1 MDDEEEKGPGI
12 AVGAGSG
19 GMPKATKRKGQ
30 LRKKRTDS
38 DDEAKDGGAPTPASA
53 PAQSA
58 GVKKEKKVVDKKKS
72 ALSFDSEEAGD
83 GDDAF
88 VSKKRTAGLSCP
100 CPRDAA
106 RSPRPPCACLTRR
119 PAGQARRKEACVP
132 SRVGRAFWSCVGRPM
147 LRVDSPARAC
157 DPSGA
162 ETGALEFAK
171 KDERSKGPAMGSYYN
186 SGTSYSAEDL
196 KELSKNARSF
206 AGAPGTKPANAPGAG
221 APGSDAPA
229 KRRKQ
234 DEQDVTVKMKGLP
247 LAPRAVKAEEP
258 EEEAAV
264 PSLVRG
270 HRSNKSAAED
280 IKSMLQS
287 ATGDDGGLMVPSDD
301 QIARLKARREQ
312 ARKMGAGTG
321 GSMEKGFIPLEGS
334 MEEQVCA
341 CVRVCMRV
349 HMHTHIYFYIYTG
362 KQQVAARAREHRGRR
377 GYDGDGGHRRRRI
390 ARHVWQG
397 RERPRSQDRCDGC
410 GRGCCG

>member
-1 MDDEEEKGPGI
+1 M
-12 AVGAGSG
+12 
-19 GMPKATKRKGQ
+19 
-30 LRKKRTDS
+30 
-38 DDEAKDGGAPTPASA
+38 
-53 PAQSA
+53 
-58 GVKKEKKVVDKKKS
+58 
-72 ALSFDSEEAGD
+72 
-83 GDDAF
+83 
-88 VSKKRTAGLSCP
+88 
-100 CPRDAA
+100 
-106 RSPRPPCACLTRR
+106 
-119 PAGQARRKEACVP
+119 
-132 SRVGRAFWSCVGRPM
+132 
-147 LRVDSPARAC
+147 PARVRSLSRSA
-157 DPSGA
+157 GA

-206 AGAPGTKPANAPGAG
+206 AGAPSKPASAPGAG

-234 DEQDVTVKMKGLP
+234 DEPDVTVKMKGLP

-258 EEEAAV
+258 EEESAV

-280 IKSMLQS
+280 LKSVLQS

-334 MEEQVCA
+334 MEEQVCVRASA
-341 CVRVCMRV
+341 CVCVYMNI
-349 HMHTHIYFYIYTG
+349 HTHIHFYIYRATASRG
-362 KQQVAARAREHRGRR
+362 WCARASRTT
-377 GYDGDGGHRRRRI
+377 RI
-390 ARHVWQG
+390 
-397 RERPRSQDRCDGC
+397 
-410 GRGCCG
+410 